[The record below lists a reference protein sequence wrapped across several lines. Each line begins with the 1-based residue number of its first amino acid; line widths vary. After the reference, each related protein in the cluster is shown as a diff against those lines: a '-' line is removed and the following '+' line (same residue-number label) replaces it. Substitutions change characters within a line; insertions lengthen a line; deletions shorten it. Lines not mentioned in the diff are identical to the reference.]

1 MIEVK
6 EIKTYAK
13 RIPVNVIEPEWK
25 RYIELPL
32 EQSTLK
38 KTNFSARKNRRFPSH
53 LFLAVI

>member
-13 RIPVNVIEPEWK
+13 RIPVNVIEPDWK

-38 KTNFSARKNRRFPSH
+38 KRISLLERIED
-53 LFLAVI
+53 FLLIYF